1 MACTINSQ
9 DTAFLVNMRLLAAFA
24 ASLSLHLIAFALLVF
39 FVPATDFVAGGAS
52 AWPKAQFIV
61 AIATPEKSGLHT
73 ASPPAQFPQN
83 ANEATGQ
90 NTRKGSV
97 PPSSLVLQR
106 ERYFSVSELDV
117 IPKSQRD
124 IDLYP
129 TELRNFKHGSG
140 KIVLRLWIDET
151 GRVTKVEP
159 VSSGLPDIF
168 AEVAARTFMQ
178 ADFLPGRKNGLAV
191 KSKVEAVLSYPSQNF

>member
-1 MACTINSQ
+1 M
-9 DTAFLVNMRLLAAFA
+9 VNMRLLAAFV
-24 ASLSLHLIAFALLVF
+24 ASLSLHLIAFALLVVF
-39 FVPATDFVAGGAS
+39 IPAADFVAGGAS
-52 AWPKAQFIV
+52 ALPKAQFIV
-61 AIATPEKSGLHT
+61 AIETPEKSGLHT

-83 ANEATGQ
+83 ANEVARQ
-90 NTRKGSV
+90 STRKGSA
-97 PPSSLVLQR
+97 PPSSFVLQR
-106 ERYFSVSELDV
+106 ERYFSVSELDA

>member
-1 MACTINSQ
+1 MAGTINSQ
-9 DTAFLVNMRLLAAFA
+9 DTAFLVNMRLLAAFV

-39 FVPATDFVAGGAS
+39 FIPATDFVAGGAS
-52 AWPKAQFIV
+52 ALPKAQFIV
-61 AIATPEKSGLHT
+61 AIATQEKLGLHT
-73 ASPPAQFPQN
+73 ALPPAQFPKN
-83 ANEATGQ
+83 ANEVAGQ
-90 NTRKGSV
+90 NTRKGSAS
-97 PPSSLVLQR
+97 PPSFASPR
-106 ERYFSVSELDV
+106 ERYFSVSELDA

-129 TELRNFKHGSG
+129 TELRNFKHGGG
-140 KIVLRLWIDET
+140 KIVFRLWIDET

-191 KSKVEAVLSYPSQNF
+191 KSKVEAVLFYPGSRS